1 VTDAIARNAISLK
14 QVEREDE
21 FFADLQA
28 ERDRETADLYEGGIQ
43 EKAIMNTADK
53 PSSTKSKPKSR
64 EQSL

>member
-28 ERDRETADLYEGGIQ
+28 ERDRETADLYEG
-43 EKAIMNTADK
+43 T
-53 PSSTKSKPKSR
+53 SKKR
-64 EQSL
+64 RL